1 MDRTGHDVTARRIHG
16 PLGFRIIG
24 GFKLIGALLLI
35 ALGVGVLRLVDQ
47 DVGGWLTWA
56 ITTLRLDPHNHY
68 IQSAISWASGVS
80 PDRLTAIGVGTFFY
94 AALYLVESLG
104 LIFERPWAAY
114 LTVVATGALIPLE
127 GYEVFH
133 KISAIKVLVLVV
145 NVGVVIYLMWKLVEE
160 RRAAGQGAVAGGENS
175 ANLGHPG

>member
-1 MDRTGHDVTARRIHG
+1 MTARRIHG

-24 GFKLIGALLLI
+24 GFKLLGAVLLI
-35 ALGVGVLRLVDQ
+35 ALGVGVLRMVDQ

-56 ITTLRLDPHNHY
+56 ITTLRIDPHNRH
-68 IQSAISWASGVS
+68 IQTAISWASGVS

-114 LTVVATGALIPLE
+114 LTILATGALIPVE
-127 GYEVFH
+127 GYEVVR
-133 KISAIKVLVLVV
+133 KINVFKVLVLVL
-145 NVGVVIYLMWKLVEE
+145 NVGVVIYLFWKLRQE
-160 RRAAGQGAVAGGENS
+160 RRAAGKVALNAPETNPS
-175 ANLGHPG
+175 P